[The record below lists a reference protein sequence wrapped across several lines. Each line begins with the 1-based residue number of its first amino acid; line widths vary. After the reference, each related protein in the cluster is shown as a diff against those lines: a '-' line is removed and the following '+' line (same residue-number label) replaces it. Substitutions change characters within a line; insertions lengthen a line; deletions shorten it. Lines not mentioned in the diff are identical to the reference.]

1 MCVKIVNHTD
11 PYVEHRD
18 PTDARPVT
26 MIARDLAS
34 ARTLRPHRHHYAQ
47 LTLALDGV
55 IRVSVGD
62 SSWIVP
68 PQRAVWIAANIKHA
82 VTVVETARLRPVF
95 VAATHDPFPG
105 ESCKVLEVSP
115 LLRELVSALEQE
127 DPAAPSA
134 RSRLISGLILDEI
147 PRLTTLPIRV
157 PMPADKRLKAMCEAL
172 LSDPANTQTLGEW
185 AQRAGASER
194 TLARLFE
201 KELGMS
207 FGQWRQQARLAHAAP
222 LIARGLPLSQVAEQL
237 GYSSQSAFT
246 AMFRKTFGSPPTA
259 FFNPRV

>member
-1 MCVKIVNHTD
+1 MCVKIVTHTD
-11 PYVEHRD
+11 YHVEHRD
-18 PTDARPVT
+18 PSDARPVT
-26 MIARDLAS
+26 MIARDLDS
-34 ARTLRPHRHHYAQ
+34 ARVLHPHRHDYAQ

-55 IRVSVGD
+55 VRVSTAD

-68 PQRAVWIAANIKHA
+68 PQRAVWIAANIEHS
-82 VTVVETARLRPVF
+82 VTIIETARLRPVF

-105 ESCKVLEVSP
+105 ETCKVLEVSP
-115 LLRELVSALEQE
+115 LLRELVAALGQL
-127 DPAAPSA
+127 DPAAPSG
-134 RSRLISGLILDEI
+134 RSRMISDLILDEL
-147 PRLTTLPIRV
+147 PRLATLPIRV
-157 PMPADKRLKAMCEAL
+157 PMPTDKRLKAMCDAL
-172 LSDPANTQTLGEW
+172 LAEPANSLTLGEW

-201 KELGMS
+201 KELGMG

-259 FFNPRV
+259 FFAKG